1 MSGARYVVDTNIA
14 LYLLRGDETVI
25 DLLSDKGLHLSII
38 TRMEL
43 LSFPGMLKSD
53 LPSIHAFLDAWP
65 VEELHSQIE
74 EEAVRLRL
82 RYKLKLPDSIIAAT
96 ASHVGIPLV
105 TADRNLA
112 RVDPEI
118 EVIRFKVGKN

>member
-25 DLLSDKGLHLSII
+25 TLLNDKGLHLSVI

-43 LSFPGMLKSD
+43 LSFPGMAKND
-53 LPSIHAFLDAWP
+53 LPRIQAFLDAWP
-65 VEELHSQIE
+65 VESLHDLVE
-74 EEAVRLRL
+74 EEAIRLRV

-96 ASHVGIPLV
+96 ASHLGLPLV
-105 TADRNLA
+105 TADKSMA
-112 RVDPEI
+112 RVEDEI
-118 EVIRFKVGKN
+118 EVIRYEPA